1 MITARFFS
9 FFRYLN
15 WATLVKTF
23 QRAGEQR
30 LPGLASEMAYNAM
43 LSLFPSILALLAA
56 IGLFE
61 PLRASFAKLGDRVS
75 EFAPQEA
82 LFLINGFVDSIGN
95 SHNKGLFSLS
105 FIFAVWTASGAIG
118 SAMNALDL
126 IHQIPPE
133 QRRPF
138 WKARLVALGLTI
150 GTILL
155 LMTACFLLFI
165 STPILQMVLQQSG
178 TLKSQLL
185 PILRFLS
192 LPAALGT
199 IAYAF
204 AFLYLWGP
212 SRWTKGTPILPGAIL
227 AAIFWAILSN
237 LFSYYVSNFVN
248 YNAAYGAV
256 GTFIVLMLWLNI
268 SCLVMLFGAQLNVSV
283 GEVMKS
289 H

>member
-1 MITARFFS
+1 MICARFFR

-15 WATLVKTF
+15 GATLVKTF

-61 PLRASFAKLGDRVS
+61 PLRSTFEKLGDRVS
-75 EFAPQEA
+75 EIAPKEA
-82 LFLINGFVDSIGN
+82 LFLINGFVDTIGN
-95 SHNKGLFSLS
+95 THNQGLFSLS

-126 IHQIPPE
+126 IHQIPPA
-133 QRRPF
+133 QRRSF
-138 WKARLVALGLTI
+138 WKAKLVALGLTI
-150 GTILL
+150 STILL

-165 STPILQMVLQQSG
+165 SVPILEVVLEQSG
-178 TLKSQLL
+178 TLKSQLV

-192 LPAALGT
+192 WPAALGT
-199 IAYAF
+199 IAFAF
-204 AFLYLWGP
+204 AFIYLWGP

-237 LFSYYVSNFVN
+237 LFRFYVSNFVN

-283 GEVMKS
+283 GEAMKK
-289 H
+289 